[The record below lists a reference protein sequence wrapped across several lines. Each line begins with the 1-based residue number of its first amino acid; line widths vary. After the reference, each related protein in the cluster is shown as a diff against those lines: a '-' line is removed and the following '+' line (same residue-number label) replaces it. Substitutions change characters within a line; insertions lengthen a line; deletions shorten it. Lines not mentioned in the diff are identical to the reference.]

1 MTRKA
6 FEELVEAMG
15 TDVYSFCLQLTR
27 SKDEAEELYQETML
41 TALEKHKQIDIL
53 GNPKSFLLGITIGL
67 WKNKRRKLA
76 RRGRICPQTSLD
88 EQLEEVY
95 STDAGRSLEE
105 EIVQRETVQMIRRM
119 TEELPEKYRLPVYLY
134 YSRELSLEEIADAM
148 HIPKG
153 TVKSRLHKAR
163 RMLKSRLEAEEDEIR
178 ERI

>member
-1 MTRKA
+1 
-6 FEELVEAMG
+6 
-15 TDVYSFCLQLTR
+15 
-27 SKDEAEELYQETML
+27 
-41 TALEKHKQIDIL
+41 
-53 GNPKSFLLGITIGL
+53 
-67 WKNKRRKLA
+67 
-76 RRGRICPQTSLD
+76 LD

-95 STDAGRSLEE
+95 STDAGCSLEE

>member
-1 MTRKA
+1 MTREA
-6 FEELVEAMG
+6 FEELVETMG
-15 TDVYSFCLQLTR
+15 AEVYSFCLQLTR

-41 TALEKHKQIDIL
+41 TALEKYRKIDML

-67 WKNKRRKLA
+67 WKNKRRKFA

-95 STDAGRSLEE
+95 GVDEGRSPEE
-105 EIVQRETVQMIRRM
+105 EIVRQETVQMVRRM
-119 TEELPEKYRLPVYLY
+119 TEELPEKLRIPVYLY
-134 YSRELSLEEIADAM
+134 YSRELPLEEIAEAM

-163 RMLKSRLEAEEDEIR
+163 LMLKSRLEAEENEIR